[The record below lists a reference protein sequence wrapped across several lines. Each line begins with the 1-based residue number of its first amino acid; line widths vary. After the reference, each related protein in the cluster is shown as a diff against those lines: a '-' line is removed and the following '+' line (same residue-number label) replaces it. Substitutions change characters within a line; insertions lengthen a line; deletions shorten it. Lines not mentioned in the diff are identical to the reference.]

1 MHFLRDSEVPNF
13 PPHPLRADGS
23 WLPATIS
30 MDLQKT
36 FDTLPHEILLAKIKG
51 KAFPSTMV
59 E

>member
-36 FDTLPHEILLAKIKG
+36 FDTLPHEIFLAKIKG
-51 KAFPSTMV
+51 KAFP
-59 E
+59 